1 DGDSDRDDDYRN
13 DYQNSSVV
21 RMVSMDRALKRIG
34 LLTLI
39 FFISPFAWAAGEDQ
53 PESSV
58 SEQLV
63 RTQLD
68 QLDTEPL
75 ESFWRDLKQEYGRY
89 LPGGEKGDLFDAVL
103 SPEGGFSL
111 KEAMTALA
119 RYFFHEIL
127 YNGRLL
133 GTVVVLTVLSMILQL
148 DRKSTR
154 LNFSHV
160 KISFAVFC

>member
-1 DGDSDRDDDYRN
+1 
-13 DYQNSSVV
+13 
-21 RMVSMDRALKRIG
+21 MDRALKRIG

-39 FFISPFAWAAGEDQ
+39 FFISPLAWAAGEDQ

-89 LPGGEKGDLFDAVL
+89 LPGGEKGGSV
-103 SPEGGFSL
+103 
-111 KEAMTALA
+111 
-119 RYFFHEIL
+119 
-127 YNGRLL
+127 
-133 GTVVVLTVLSMILQL
+133 
-148 DRKSTR
+148 
-154 LNFSHV
+154 
-160 KISFAVFC
+160 